1 MGMRARASNDG
12 DSRGAG
18 RHRHA
23 RSSARRRTVPLVA
36 IASAAVFFSVSGT
49 AGTYALLT
57 ARASTSTTS
66 TVITSGTADLS
77 LSTLPLTTTALYPG
91 LTLYGA
97 VTATNTGDVPL
108 VLGVSGLTAP
118 GGSAANALSQALI
131 VGVGAPGTGA
141 ACTSGAVTPTWTG
154 SFASATAA
162 PIGVTVP
169 VGAAQVL
176 CVSVSLPLTAPTASQ
191 GQSAANFALRI
202 SGTQG

>member
-1 MGMRARASNDG
+1 MRARASTDG
-12 DSRGAG
+12 RSRSTG

-23 RSSARRRTVPLVA
+23 RSSPRRMTVPAIA

-57 ARASTSTTS
+57 ARASTSPSS
-66 TVITSGTADLS
+66 TVITSGTADLALSS
-77 LSTLPLTTTALYPG
+77 LSLATTALYPG

-97 VTATNTGDVPL
+97 VTATNTGDVPAA
-108 VLGVSGLTAP
+108 LGVAGLTAP
-118 GGSAANALSQALI
+118 GGSAPNALSQALI
-131 VGVGAPGTGA
+131 VGVGAATSSA
-141 ACTSGAVTPTWTG
+141 SCTSGAATPTWTG

-169 VGAAQVL
+169 IRATQVL
-176 CVSVSLPLTAPTASQ
+176 CVSVSLPATAPAASQ
-191 GQSAANFALRI
+191 GQSATNFTLRI